1 MSLLH
6 RFISK
11 NNVKNVLY
19 IDFLLDNI
27 SRYCKIEIVYIK
39 LRVLC
44 LNGAFYMS
52 SYREQQNEDLKKID
66 ALKKKYN
73 LSNEQDVLNLYSQMQ
88 TGDISFLTDI
98 GKAFDDSIFQKVEEI
113 KSKKILETI
122 VENSSPNTK
131 KANKKKKGS
140 KSTKTVIV
148 LTKKEMIIRKTIL
161 VLLFLTSVF
170 CLGYFSYYCYD
181 AWKVDRESER
191 LARLKENT
199 VVNEM
204 YADEEIEITNG
215 EEKRT
220 LKILDQYKSLYNS
233 NKTLIGW
240 LNIADTIIDYPVMQT
255 GDNEYYLNHNIQL
268 EEDRNGA
275 LFLDSHCD
283 ITNPGTNYIVY
294 GHNMKSGKMFGSL
307 DKYADKSFYEKHKEI
322 RFDTIYEEGTYEV
335 MYVFRS
341 RVYQQ
346 DEIVFK
352 YYQFYDANSEEEFQ
366 SYMKEMEALSLY
378 DTGVKAQYGDH
389 LLTLSTCDYE
399 EKDGRFVV
407 VAKRVK

>member
-1 MSLLH
+1 M
-6 RFISK
+6 K
-11 NNVKNVLY
+11 NALD

-66 ALKKKYN
+66 AIKKKYN

-88 TGDISFLTDI
+88 TGDISFETDI

-113 KSKKILETI
+113 KSKNRLEAN
-122 VENSSPNTK
+122 VKNGSSNSQK
-131 KANKKKKGS
+131 KNRKE
-140 KSTKTVIV
+140 KSVKSSKTVIV
-148 LTKKEMIIRKTIL
+148 LTKKEMMIRKTL
-161 VLLFLTSVF
+161 LTLLFLIAVL

-199 VVNEM
+199 VVNGM
-204 YADEEIEITNG
+204 YADQEIEISNG
-215 EEKRT
+215 EEKKI

-255 GDNEYYLNHNIQL
+255 EDDEYYLNHNIQL

-307 DKYADKSFYEKHKEI
+307 DKYADQSFYEKHKEI
-322 RFDTIYEEGTYEV
+322 RFDTIYEEGIYEV

-378 DTGVKAQYGDH
+378 DTGVKAEYGDH

>member
-1 MSLLH
+1 M
-6 RFISK
+6 K
-11 NNVKNVLY
+11 NALD

-39 LRVLC
+39 LRILC

-66 ALKKKYN
+66 AIKKKYN

-88 TGDISFLTDI
+88 TGDISFETDI

-113 KSKKILETI
+113 KSKNRLEAN
-122 VENSSPNTK
+122 VKNGSSNSQK
-131 KANKKKKGS
+131 KNRKE
-140 KSTKTVIV
+140 KSVKSSKTVIV
-148 LTKKEMIIRKTIL
+148 LTKKEMMIRKTL
-161 VLLFLTSVF
+161 LTLLFLIAVL

-199 VVNEM
+199 VVNGM
-204 YADEEIEITNG
+204 YADQEIEISNG
-215 EEKRT
+215 EEKKI

-255 GDNEYYLNHNIQL
+255 EDNEYYLNHNIQL

-307 DKYADKSFYEKHKEI
+307 DKYADQSFYEKHKEI
-322 RFDTIYEEGTYEV
+322 RFDTIYEEGIYEV

-378 DTGVKAQYGDH
+378 DTGVKAEYGDH

>member
-1 MSLLH
+1 
-6 RFISK
+6 
-11 NNVKNVLY
+11 
-19 IDFLLDNI
+19 
-27 SRYCKIEIVYIK
+27 
-39 LRVLC
+39 
-44 LNGAFYMS
+44 MS
-52 SYREQQNEDLKKID
+52 SYREQQKEDLKKIE
-66 ALKKKYN
+66 AIKKKYD
-73 LSNEQDVLNLYSQMQ
+73 LSKEQDVLNLYSQMQ
-88 TGDISFLTDI
+88 TGDISFETDI

-113 KSKKILETI
+113 KSKNRLEAN
-122 VENSSPNTK
+122 VKNGSSNS
-131 KANKKKKGS
+131 KKKNRKE
-140 KSTKTVIV
+140 KSVKSSKTVIV
-148 LTKKEMIIRKTIL
+148 LTKKEMMVRKTL
-161 VLLFLTSVF
+161 LTLLFLIAVL

-191 LARLKENT
+191 MARLKENT
-199 VVNEM
+199 VVNGM
-204 YADEEIEITNG
+204 YADEEIEITTG
-215 EEKRT
+215 EEKKT

-255 GDNEYYLNHNIQL
+255 DDNEYYLNHNIQL

-275 LFLDSHCD
+275 LFLDSNCD
-283 ITNPGTNYIVY
+283 ITNPGTNFIIY

-307 DKYADKSFYEKHKEI
+307 DKYADQSFYEKHKEI

-378 DTGVKAQYGDH
+378 DTGVKAEYGDH

>member
-1 MSLLH
+1 M
-6 RFISK
+6 K
-11 NNVKNVLY
+11 NALD

-52 SYREQQNEDLKKID
+52 SYREQQKEDLKKID
-66 ALKKKYN
+66 AIKKKYD
-73 LSNEQDVLNLYSQMQ
+73 LTNEQDVLNLYSQMQ
-88 TGDISFLTDI
+88 TGDISFETDI
-98 GKAFDDSIFQKVEEI
+98 GKAFDDSIYQKVEEI
-113 KSKKILETI
+113 K
-122 VENSSPNTK
+122 
-131 KANKKKKGS
+131 NKKSVDISVKKS
-140 KSTKTVIV
+140 VNKNKKEQDRKSKTVKSTKTVIV
-148 LTKKEMIIRKTIL
+148 LTKKEMRIRKTIL
-161 VLLFLTSVF
+161 ALLFLTSIL
-170 CLGYFSYYCYD
+170 CLGYFSFYCYD
-181 AWKVDRESER
+181 AWKVDKESER

-199 VVNEM
+199 VVNGM
-204 YADEEIEITNG
+204 YADQEIEISSG
-215 EEKRT
+215 EEKKT
-220 LKILDQYKSLYNS
+220 LKVLDQYKSLYNS

-255 GDNEYYLNHNIQL
+255 DDNEYYLNHNIQL

-275 LFLDSHCD
+275 LFLDSNCD

-307 DKYADKSFYEKHKEI
+307 DKYADPSFYEKHKEI

-378 DTGVKAQYGDH
+378 DTGVKAEYGDH

>member
-1 MSLLH
+1 M
-6 RFISK
+6 
-11 NNVKNVLY
+11 KNVLD

-27 SRYCKIEIVYIK
+27 SRYCKIKIVYIK

-52 SYREQQNEDLKKID
+52 SYREQQKEDLIKID
-66 ALKKKYN
+66 AIKKKYD
-73 LSNEQDVLNLYSQMQ
+73 LTNEKDVLNLYSQMQ
-88 TGDISFLTDI
+88 TGDICFVTDI
-98 GKAFDDSIFQKVEEI
+98 GKAFDDSIFQKVEKI
-113 KSKKILETI
+113 KSKNRLEAS
-122 VENSSPNTK
+122 VKNGSHNRK
-131 KANKKKKGS
+131 KENKKKKVAR
-140 KSTKTVIV
+140 STKKVIV
-148 LTKKEMIIRKTIL
+148 LTKKEMRIRKTIL
-161 VLLFLTSVF
+161 ALLFLTAVL

-191 LARLKENT
+191 LVKLKENT
-199 VVNEM
+199 IVNEM
-204 YADEEIEITNG
+204 YADEQIVISNG
-215 EEKRT
+215 EEKKT
-220 LKILDQYKSLYNS
+220 LKVLDQYKSLYNS

-255 GDNEYYLNHNIQL
+255 DDNEYYLNHNIQL
-268 EEDRNGA
+268 EEDRNGS

-307 DKYADKSFYEKHKEI
+307 DKYANQSFYEKHKEI

-352 YYQFYDANSEEEFQ
+352 YYQFYNANSEEEFE

-378 DTGVKAQYGDH
+378 DTGVKAEYGDH

>member
-1 MSLLH
+1 M
-6 RFISK
+6 K
-11 NNVKNVLY
+11 NALD

-39 LRVLC
+39 LRILC

-66 ALKKKYN
+66 AIKKKYN

-88 TGDISFLTDI
+88 TGDISFETDI

-113 KSKKILETI
+113 KSKNRLEAN
-122 VENSSPNTK
+122 VKNGSSNSQK
-131 KANKKKKGS
+131 KNRKE
-140 KSTKTVIV
+140 KSVKSSKTVIV
-148 LTKKEMIIRKTIL
+148 LTKKEMMIRKTL
-161 VLLFLTSVF
+161 LTLLFLIAVL

-199 VVNEM
+199 VVNGM
-204 YADEEIEITNG
+204 YADQEIEISNG
-215 EEKRT
+215 EEKKI

-255 GDNEYYLNHNIQL
+255 EDDEYYLNHNIQL

-307 DKYADKSFYEKHKEI
+307 DKYADQSFYEKHKEI
-322 RFDTIYEEGTYEV
+322 RFDTIYEEGIYEV

-378 DTGVKAQYGDH
+378 DTGVKAEYGDH

>member
-1 MSLLH
+1 M
-6 RFISK
+6 K
-11 NNVKNVLY
+11 NALD

-39 LRVLC
+39 LWILC

-66 ALKKKYN
+66 AIKKKYN

-88 TGDISFLTDI
+88 TGDISFETDI

-113 KSKKILETI
+113 KSKNRLEAN
-122 VENSSPNTK
+122 VKNGSSNSQK
-131 KANKKKKGS
+131 KNRKE
-140 KSTKTVIV
+140 KSVKSSKTVIV
-148 LTKKEMIIRKTIL
+148 LTKKEMMIRKTL
-161 VLLFLTSVF
+161 LTLLFLIAVL

-199 VVNEM
+199 VVNGM
-204 YADEEIEITNG
+204 YADQEIEISNG
-215 EEKRT
+215 EEKKI

-255 GDNEYYLNHNIQL
+255 EDNEYYLNHNIQL

-307 DKYADKSFYEKHKEI
+307 DKYADPSFYEKHKEI
-322 RFDTIYEEGTYEV
+322 RFDTIYEEGIYEV

-378 DTGVKAQYGDH
+378 DTGVKAEYGDH

>member
-1 MSLLH
+1 MTEYGTI
-6 RFISK
+6 FIK
-11 NNVKNVLY
+11 ANVKKDKTGYDRNYWIIKDGEKAKQLTFDGNAGFFTVK
-19 IDFLLDNI
+19 DN
-27 SRYCKIEIVYIK
+27 
-39 LRVLC
+39 
-44 LNGAFYMS
+44 
-52 SYREQQNEDLKKID
+52 
-66 ALKKKYN
+66 
-73 LSNEQDVLNLYSQMQ
+73 NLY
-88 TGDISFLTDI
+88 FLA
-98 GKAFDDSIFQKVEEI
+98 K
-113 KSKKILETI
+113 
-122 VENSSPNTK
+122 
-131 KANKKKKGS
+131 
-140 KSTKTVIV
+140 
-148 LTKKEMIIRKTIL
+148 R
-161 VLLFLTSVF
+161 
-170 CLGYFSYYCYD
+170 
-181 AWKVDRESER
+181 SE
-191 LARLKENT
+191 
-199 VVNEM
+199 
-204 YADEEIEITNG
+204 
-215 EEKRT
+215 EEKKT

-255 GDNEYYLNHNIQL
+255 DDNEYYLNHNIQL

-275 LFLDSHCD
+275 LFLDSNCD
-283 ITNPGTNYIVY
+283 ITNPGTNFIIY

-307 DKYADKSFYEKHKEI
+307 DKYADQSFYEKHKEI
-322 RFDTIYEEGTYEV
+322 RFDTLYEEGTYEV

-378 DTGVKAQYGDH
+378 DTGVKAEYGDH